1 MSRKAGQHQTAFI
14 ALVYKNNLFKKEM

>member
-1 MSRKAGQHQTAFI
+1 MSSKAGQHQTAFI